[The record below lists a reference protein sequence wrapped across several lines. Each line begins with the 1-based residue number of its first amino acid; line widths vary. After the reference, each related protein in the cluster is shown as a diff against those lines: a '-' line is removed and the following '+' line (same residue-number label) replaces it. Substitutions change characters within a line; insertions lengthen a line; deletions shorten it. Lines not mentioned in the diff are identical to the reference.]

1 MNLSAIKTTV
11 MDFGWRASRKLN
23 QYSPEIAF
31 GLGVICFG
39 KTIYEA
45 TKAGPALDQVTLKAQ
60 EKMALVKKV
69 SEQNEEYAAEDA
81 KKDKLAIMVATAKD
95 FTVAYGKVFVWSGL
109 TLASFLCSY
118 RILSNRNAAL
128 IAAYATLEQGFKKYR
143 TRVAGTIGEEK
154 ENALYYGLTEKTV
167 TKTVVG
173 EDGKK
178 KKVKE
183 KTWERSTDSIV
194 SPYAVYFDKGSI
206 YFQREAITDETGQV
220 IRYEGIDAENKR
232 IIEMVQKWARETLES
247 RYLSNVSGRV
257 DEYPDRPGYLYLD
270 EVYHKLGIDC
280 NNQAA
285 RFCGWG
291 YDPDRPDLFANG
303 VNIGI
308 IDIDPEG
315 GMLIDFNVDGPVAF
329 NLPKYWDPEMDNEEV
344 NE

>member
-1 MNLSAIKTTV
+1 MNLSTIKTAV
-11 MDFGWRASRKLN
+11 MDFGWKASRKLN

-45 TKAGPALDQVTLKAQ
+45 TKAGPALDSVTLKAQ

-69 SEQNEEYAAEDA
+69 AEENEEYAAEDA

-143 TRVAGTIGEEK
+143 TRVAGAIGEEK
-154 ENALYYGLTEKTV
+154 ENALYDGLKEKTV
-167 TKTVVG
+167 TRTVVG

-183 KTWERSTDSIV
+183 KLWERSTDHVV

-206 YFQREAITDETGQV
+206 YFQRDEIVDEETGVV
-220 IRYEGIDAENKR
+220 IGYVGNDAENKR
-232 IIEMVQKWARETLES
+232 ILTMVEKWANDTLQS
-247 RYLSNVSGRV
+247 RYLSN
-257 DEYPDRPGYLYLD
+257 PNKPGYLYLD
-270 EVYHKLGIDC
+270 EIYHKLGIDVD
-280 NNQAA
+280 NQAA

-303 VNIGI
+303 VMITN

-329 NLPKYWDPEMDNEEV
+329 NLQKYWDPEIDNEAIDE
-344 NE
+344 